1 MARADAAGKMRVFR
15 QRHHAACRCHAASA
29 DNHGAVVQ
37 RRVLEKQV
45 PQQLIR
51 DLGVD
56 DRAGL
61 EIFVKRHAT
70 LEDQKRADLFLR
82 HDLARSDGRL
92 DCLLF
97 GRSRAAAA
105 DQVREESA
113 AKALEH
119 PPQLRLEHDD
129 ERNDANLQNLAENPV
144 ERIELEDFRQ
154 TRHHQQKQNAS
165 CYARRACRANQAHD
179 GVEQKCDN

>member
-1 MARADAAGKMRVFR
+1 M
-15 QRHHAACRCHAASA
+15 
-29 DNHGAVVQ
+29 Q

-61 EIFVKRHAT
+61 EIFVKRHAA

-105 DQVREESA
+105 NQVREESA

-129 ERNDANLQNLAENPV
+129 ERNDANLQNLTENPV
-144 ERIELEDFRQ
+144 ERVELEDFRQ

-179 GVEQKCDN
+179 GVEQKCNN